1 MSTKK
6 LYRIKEGKMLAGV
19 CGGIAVYFDLDPS
32 LVRLLWV
39 LFTCFVGA
47 GILAYIIA
55 AFIIPDQDSISPDQ
69 ESAPSNRDSNTS
81 EQ

>member
-6 LYRIKEGKMLAGV
+6 LYRIKEGKKLAGV
-19 CGGIAVYFDLDPS
+19 CGGIALYFDMDPS
-32 LVRLLWV
+32 VVRLLWILV
-39 LFTCFVGA
+39 TCFGGA

-55 AFIIPDQDSISPDQ
+55 AFVIPEQDL
-69 ESAPSNRDSNTS
+69 DSHEQNGDAS